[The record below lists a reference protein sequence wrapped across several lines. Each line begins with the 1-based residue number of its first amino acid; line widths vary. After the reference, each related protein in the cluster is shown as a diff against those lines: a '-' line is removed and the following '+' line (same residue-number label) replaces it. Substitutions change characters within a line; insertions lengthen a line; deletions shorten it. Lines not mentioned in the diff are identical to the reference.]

1 MNLPALGP
9 RGEGWLVGQL
19 LLLAAVAVS
28 PADGWMEPA
37 AAIGLLGGGATIL
50 VGLAVAGRGVLDLGS
65 NLSPFPRPKGN
76 AVLVERGVYRYLR
89 HPIYAGLVL
98 ISIGLSLARGSL
110 VGLALSLVLAVFF
123 DLKARREETL
133 LAGTFS
139 GYEAYAARTRRF
151 IPGLY

>member
-123 DLKARREETL
+123 DLKARREEAL
-133 LAGTFS
+133 LAETFS

-151 IPGLY
+151 IPAVY

>member
-1 MNLPALGP
+1 MTLPPLGP

-19 LLLAAVAVS
+19 VLLAAVAVS
-28 PADGWMEPA
+28 PANGWTQPA
-37 AAIGLLGGGATIL
+37 GTIGLLGGAASIV

-98 ISIGLSLARGSL
+98 LSIGWSVARGSL
-110 VGLALSLVLAVFF
+110 VGLGVAVVLAVFF
-123 DLKARREETL
+123 DLKARREEAL
-133 LAGTFS
+133 LAETFP
-139 GYEAYAARTRRF
+139 GYEGYAARTRRF